1 MKRVLVTGA
10 TGFVGRALCP
20 ALVAAGYDVVAA
32 NRGTTVMPGARNLR
46 VGSIDDTTDWT
57 AALDGVDT
65 VIHLA
70 GRVHIMRD
78 SEHTPIDAFRRINVL
93 GTGRLAVAA
102 VAAGVRRLIF
112 LSSIKVNGEYTTD
125 HPFTED
131 DAPAPVDAYGISK
144 WEAEQQLAAI
154 SAGGAIETTVLRSP
168 LIYGS
173 GVKGNLYRLL
183 QLCDRGLALPL
194 GGIDNKR
201 SLISLN
207 NLVSALMLSVER
219 AEAANRTYLVSDGD
233 DISTSALIQ
242 HISDALG
249 HRARLLPAPQSIFR
263 MAATLG
269 GQAEMVDRLFNSLMI
284 DHGRIRREL
293 GWQPSELFEDGI
305 ASMARWYK
313 RRRAGETERRL
324 HFLPRQPGDAE
335 SDDVSVVMVTYNTGD
350 AIRRSVES
358 VLDQRN
364 LRELIIVD
372 NGNDNDPAIERYL
385 QMIAR
390 DPRVTLIEGHGN
402 VGFSRGCNI
411 GAQLARGKYLLLLNP
426 DCVLEPDT
434 FPLIIDSLSGS
445 SDPWMATVRVV
456 NSDGSEQRGCR
467 RTLAS
472 PQQWLVEAFRLYL
485 LAPRYFGEKRVN
497 LRDLPCPETVARV
510 PAISGAFMFMRRDLF
525 FNLDGLDPAYFLHFE
540 DLDFCMR
547 LTNNNGRIF
556 FFPQK
561 KCLHI
566 KGTSDTSPLSIELY
580 KARGLWLY
588 FRRFYSTNISLPVL
602 SVVWGVLAS
611 GLIAKGLGGLV
622 RHRYQHALPG
632 RVSVET

>member
-1 MKRVLVTGA
+1 MARVLVTGA

-20 ALVAAGYDVVAA
+20 ALVEAGYEVVAA
-32 NRGTTVMPGARNLR
+32 NRGTTILPGIENVR
-46 VGSIDDTTDWT
+46 VGPIDGATEWNGV
-57 AALDGVDT
+57 LDRVDT
-65 VIHLA
+65 IIHLA
-70 GRVHIMRD
+70 GRVHVMRD
-78 SEHTPIDAFRRINVL
+78 PEHNPLDAFRRINVQ
-93 GTGRLAVAA
+93 GTQRLAEAA
-102 VAAGVRRLIF
+102 TRAGVRRLVF

-125 HPFTED
+125 HPFTETD
-131 DAPAPVDAYGISK
+131 LPAPIDAYGISK
-144 WEAEQQLAAI
+144 WEAEQDLNARAR
-154 SAGGAIETTVLRSP
+154 AGELETTVLRSP
-168 LIYGS
+168 LIYGP

-194 GGIDNKR
+194 GGIVNKR

-207 NLVSALMLSVER
+207 NLVSALRLCVEAPR
-219 AEAANRTYLVSDGD
+219 AAGKTYLVSDGE
-233 DISTSALIQ
+233 DISTSDLIQ
-242 HISDALG
+242 HICEALG
-249 HRARLLPAPQSIFR
+249 QRARLLPAPQSIFR
-263 MAATLG
+263 LAATLG
-269 GQAEMVDRLFNSLMI
+269 GQAEMVDRLLNSLMI
-284 DHGRIRREL
+284 DHGLIEREL
-293 GWQPSELFEDGI
+293 GWQPREPFEAGI
-305 ASMARWYK
+305 NQMADWY
-313 RRRAGETERRL
+313 RRQREGQVERRL
-324 HFLPRQPGDAE
+324 HFVPSPVPAAE
-335 SDDVSVVMVTYNTGD
+335 QDDVSVVMVTYNTGD
-350 AIRRSVES
+350 AIRASIDS
-358 VLDQRN
+358 VLCQRN

-372 NGNDNDPAIERYL
+372 NGNDAVIFRYL
-385 QMIAR
+385 QMMSK
-390 DPRVTLIEGHGN
+390 DPRITLISGHGN

-434 FPLIIDSLSGS
+434 FPLIIDSLSGRAE
-445 SDPWMATVRVV
+445 PWMATVRVV

-497 LRDLPCPETVARV
+497 LRDLPCPESITPV
-510 PAISGAFMFMRRDLF
+510 PAISGAFMFMRRDMF
-525 FNLDGLDPAYFLHFE
+525 FELDGLDPAYFLHFE

-547 LTNNNGRIF
+547 LTKSNGRIF

-566 KGTSDTSPLSIELY
+566 KGTSDVSPLAIELY

-588 FRRFYSTNISLPVL
+588 FRRFYSANISLPVL
-602 SVVWGVLAS
+602 GFVWGVLAS

-622 RHRYQHALPG
+622 RHHYQHAAPG

>member
-1 MKRVLVTGA
+1 MTRILVTGA

-20 ALVAAGYDVVAA
+20 ALLDAGYDVVAA
-32 NRGTTVMPGARNLR
+32 NRGTTVIPGVRNLR
-46 VGSIDDTTDWT
+46 IGPIDGGTEWGR
-57 AALDGVDT
+57 ALDGVDT

-70 GRVHIMRD
+70 GRVHVMRD
-78 SEHTPIDAFRRINVL
+78 PEHNPLDAFRRINVV
-93 GTGRLAVAA
+93 GTERLAEAA
-102 VAAGVRRLIF
+102 VRGGVRRLVF
-112 LSSIKVNGEYTTD
+112 LSSIKVNGEYTTE
-125 HPFTED
+125 HAFTED
-131 DAPAPVDAYGISK
+131 DPPAPIDAYGISK
-144 WEAEQQLAAI
+144 WEAEQCLLGFAQR
-154 SAGGAIETTVLRSP
+154 GDIETTVLRSP
-168 LIYGS
+168 LIYGP

-201 SLISLN
+201 SLISLT
-207 NLVSALMLSVER
+207 NLVSALKLCVER
-219 AEAANRTYLVSDGD
+219 PQAANRTYLVSDGD
-233 DISTSALIQ
+233 DISTSELIQ

-263 MAATLG
+263 VAAALG
-269 GQAEMVDRLFNSLMI
+269 GQAEMVDRLLNSLVI
-284 DHGRIRREL
+284 DHDRIRREL
-293 GWQPSELFEDGI
+293 GWQPGEPFEAGI
-305 ASMARWYK
+305 AGMAEWY
-313 RRRAGETERRL
+313 RRQRAGQGERRL
-324 HFLPRQPGDAE
+324 HYLPPVPAE
-335 SDDVSVVMVTYNTGD
+335 AERDDVSVVMVTYNTGD

-358 VLDQRN
+358 VLGQRN

-372 NGNDNDPAIERYL
+372 NGNDNDPAIVRYL
-385 QMIAR
+385 QMIAKDQR
-390 DPRVTLIEGHGN
+390 ITLIAGHGN

-411 GAQLARGKYLLLLNP
+411 GAQLAKGKYLLLLNP

-434 FPLIIDSLSGS
+434 FPLIIDSLSGHA
-445 SDPWMATVRVV
+445 DPWMATVRVV

-485 LAPRYFGEKRVN
+485 LAPSYFGEKRVN
-497 LRDLPCPETVARV
+497 LRDLPCPDTVTRV

-525 FNLDGLDPAYFLHFE
+525 FQLDGLDPAYFLHFE

-547 LTNNNGRIF
+547 LTNNSGKIF

-566 KGTSDTSPLSIELY
+566 KGTSDVSPLAIELY

-588 FRRFYSTNISLPVL
+588 FRRFYSANLSLPAL
-602 SVVWGVLAS
+602 SFVWGVLAS

-622 RHRYQHALPG
+622 RHRYQHATLG